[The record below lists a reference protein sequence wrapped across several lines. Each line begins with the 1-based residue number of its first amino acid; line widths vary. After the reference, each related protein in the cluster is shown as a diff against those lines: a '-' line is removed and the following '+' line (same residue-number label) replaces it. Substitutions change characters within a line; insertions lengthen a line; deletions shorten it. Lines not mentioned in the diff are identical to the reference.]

1 VVGSADPGKP
11 EGKCHRNDTA
21 YVGPSHVNGFAGK
34 GEMVR

>member
-21 YVGPSHVNGFAGK
+21 QVEPSQLNGFAGK